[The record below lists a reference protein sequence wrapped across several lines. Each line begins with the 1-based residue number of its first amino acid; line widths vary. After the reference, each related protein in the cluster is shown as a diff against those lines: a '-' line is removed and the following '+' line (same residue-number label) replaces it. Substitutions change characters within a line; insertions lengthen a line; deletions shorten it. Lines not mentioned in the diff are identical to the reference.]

1 MSDHSLF
8 VTFWTGA
15 AIMFFAFCLAFYYSR
30 SAFIRV
36 IRGSTLQ
43 TEQSARQD

>member
-15 AIMFFAFCLAFYYSR
+15 GIMFLAFMLALFFTRTHASDYSEDTV
-30 SAFIRV
+30 A
-36 IRGSTLQ
+36 
-43 TEQSARQD
+43 EAA